1 MSIKIYSSV
10 STGKRE
16 LKAEIMFSSLVQKWK
31 IYAKTVGKG
40 VRGYWGIN

>member
-16 LKAEIMFSSLVQKWK
+16 LKAEIMLSSLSQKWK
-31 IYAKTVGKG
+31 IYAKTGGKR
-40 VRGYWGIN
+40 VKRVWGIN